1 VRLPGSDGKGI
12 SSHGHTAGAGPS
24 GKPPPPTQGHGIRG
38 KKTLTPLP
46 YRPPK
51 QSHPGKRSD
60 GHGQCQSD

>member
-38 KKTLTPLP
+38 KKNAHTAPLP
-46 YRPPK
+46 STETESSR
-51 QSHPGKRSD
+51 
-60 GHGQCQSD
+60 